1 MALSLFGKSRGTDD
15 QNGQGENG
23 TAFVVEPDKARKW
36 FDQAKL
42 TADTRNYEYAITS
55 YLNGLKFDPGN
66 MEAHQSLFEVAG
78 LYKSIGGKTATS
90 KELREIATGKQIVD
104 KFVAAELAWVKDAL
118 NPSLALKFTKIA
130 ADMGLSEVAYWAGEM
145 GVRAVLRGKKPTKN
159 AIIQFVN
166 IFEQINAADKAV
178 QYGQIAMQLDPTDAQ
193 LEARVRNLSAQ
204 AAMNK
209 GGYEDNAGEEGGYR
223 KSIKDLDKQVELTE
237 EDSLAIG
244 SDAKHRRLERAKLDW
259 EEDPINQNNIAKYAD
274 LLRKEGDD
282 DHDKEAIRVLL
293 DGFKRTKQYRFR
305 MMAGDVKLSMERR
318 KLRALRE
325 KAEAGG
331 RKEDL
336 AKVQQFEMKLKEAEL
351 SEYAERVEKYPT
363 DLRLKYDY
371 GKRLFDIKRYDEAI
385 PVFQDAM
392 DDARNKASTAHYIG
406 LCFLKQDWV
415 EEAVESLRSAVDLYE
430 LKDDE
435 AHLGMRYD
443 LMEALTKQAEEND
456 DLDTAEEAFGIA
468 RGIAMKKL
476 NFREIKSYRDRLREL
491 VKKLKSKS

>member
-1 MALSLFGKSRGTDD
+1 MALSFFGKSRGDDD
-15 QNGQGENG
+15 QNGDGDNG
-23 TAFVVEPDKARKW
+23 TTFQVEPEKARKW

-66 MEAHQSLFEVAG
+66 MDAHKSLLEVAG
-78 LYKSIGGKTATS
+78 LYKSMGGKSATS
-90 KELREIATGKQIVD
+90 KELREIATGKQVVD

-145 GVRAVLRGKKPTKN
+145 GVRGVLRSKKPTKN
-159 AIIQFVN
+159 AIVHFVD
-166 IFEQINAADKAV
+166 IFERINAADKAV

-223 KSIKDLDKQVELTE
+223 KSIKNLDKQVELTE

-244 SDAKHRRLERAKLDW
+244 TDAKQRRLDRAKSEW
-259 EEDPINQNNIAKYAD
+259 EEDPLNQNNISKYAD
-274 LLRKEGDD
+274 LLRKEGNDAN
-282 DHDKEAIRVLL
+282 DKEAIRVLL

-305 MMAGDVKLSMERR
+305 MLAGDVKLAMERR
-318 KLRALRE
+318 KLRAVRE
-325 KAEAGG
+325 KAELSGS
-331 RKEDL
+331 EDDM
-336 AKVQQFEMKLKEAEL
+336 KRVQLLEEKLKEAEL
-351 SEYAERVEKYPT
+351 TEYAERVEKYPT
-363 DLRLKYDY
+363 DLRLKYEY
-371 GKRLFDIKRYDEAI
+371 GRRLFELGRYDDAI

-392 DDARNKASTAHYIG
+392 DDARNKANTAHYVG
-406 LCFLKQDWV
+406 LCFLKQDWF
-415 EEAVESLRSAVDLYE
+415 EEAVESLRNAVELYE
-430 LKDDE
+430 IKDDDT
-435 AHLGMRYD
+435 HLGMRYD
-443 LMEALTKQAEEND
+443 LMVALTKHAEESD
-456 DLDTAEEAFGIA
+456 DLESAEEAFTIA

-476 NFREIKSYRDRLREL
+476 NFREIKNYRDQLRTL
-491 VKKLKSKS
+491 VKSLKAK